1 MGADVFASFS
11 FRGTSTPA
19 PSSNRHR
26 RLHESERVRFACNA
40 VVQGLESRVLLAA
53 STISSINPGVPLSSG
68 ITIGGVTYFDGNNAG
83 SGDELIRSDGT
94 PNGTYQVAS
103 LLGGPGDADPR
114 DFFNFNGELYFEA
127 SGTTS
132 GSNLYKSDG
141 TSAGTSLVLTFSNT
155 IANAA
160 PCFTQVGNEL
170 YFFGTDSSGNVDLY
184 KTDGTAAGPTL
195 VQTLA
200 DLSPAPLALSTPS
213 MANLDGTLYFTT
225 PDLWKLS
232 ANGQPELVKSFGDQN
247 AAGGELIA
255 VNNSLYLKA
264 QDPNNPYQVD
274 LWESDGTAAGT
285 NVLWSNGIS
294 DLPGDWDF
302 FALNNDLY
310 FITETSTSGD
320 QFYRTDGT
328 VAGTTLLTT
337 PGFTFDAQLGFTV
350 ANGKLFFA
358 ASSGPSTGVTIWTTD
373 GTAAGTAPIV
383 DPSIGVSSML
393 AGNDVLY
400 FIGNNGDLYDT
411 NGTNTGLADPTETSN
426 GWVANRLLGQS
437 DGGLVFGATNSA
449 GTETTWVLP
458 APAALSPTSPPP
470 PVVTPPFTP
479 PDTTI
484 TSGLATPVPVSNAGT
499 NNSYGQGVSIGGFLY
514 YSMDDGVHGSQIWK
528 TDGTAAGA
536 TMVTDFNASSQDGA
550 TPIDLTNFDGALYF
564 IAQSGGSSSGLY
576 ETDGTPNGTLLV
588 QENTTFIIGQIGN
601 ELYFTGIDS
610 SGNIQLYK
618 TDGTRA
624 GTVLVP
630 GVLNYNVSNI
640 RFGGESTELNFEI
653 MGGNLYV
660 ELGDELLKVMPD
672 DQYQVLATFSLA
684 AFPYVPDEYDMFA
697 TSNTVYFTANNPNN
711 SSQLALY
718 ESDGTT
724 AGTSILVSDVGAS
737 GLLDPD
743 GITGVS
749 LGDQL
754 IYTTT
759 NGLYRTDGTVAGTFE
774 LSPYGSNPI
783 AAGNYVYFTQSSDS
797 YNTNDPTVYTQLWVT
812 DGTLAGTRLLT
823 PSASQGLGYTWYA
836 ANTVVANNS
845 LYYVG
850 NDGGIYQTDGTVS
863 SWIDAVESPQPTEAE
878 VQSAYPQ
885 NIYGLMGLSS
895 NGLVFSADYAQY
907 GQQLWVVSMQGALT
921 PGAGWP
927 PSPISPPAPA
937 SPPAPTS
944 PPVVTSPPPNSSAPA
959 SALVPTLGRV
969 SLTSQVIAG
978 SRMNASVPIVVTNSG
993 SKTKGKMIVEL
1004 FAETGTSLDG
1014 TQVLLSRKTRQVS
1027 LKADQKAAFEFDIK
1041 SLPATLQGGT
1051 YHLIAQVIDPSG
1063 DSNTIATSQTLQ
1075 VQSRIVQPSVTI
1087 TPVTPA
1093 AIAAGKIGSVLVIV
1107 TNTGNAASTGG
1118 TIAFSL
1124 SADGTSPLPGATLRT
1139 VHAGLVIPAGKSRR
1153 LRLRFRIPSQ
1163 TPTGTYFL
1171 YALVSLDNVSTSEV
1185 SGSPF
1190 SVV

>member
-1 MGADVFASFS
+1 MRADLFASVL
-11 FRGTSTPA
+11 FRGTRTPS
-19 PSSNRHR
+19 PYSNRLEEYR
-26 RLHESERVRFACNA
+26 RLERVGTARSAI
-40 VVQGLESRVLLAA
+40 VQELESRVLLAA
-53 STISSINPGVPLSSG
+53 STISSIDPGTSLSSG

-94 PNGTYQVAS
+94 SNGTYQVVN
-103 LLGGPGDADPR
+103 LLGGAGDADPH
-114 DFFNFNGELYFEA
+114 DFFNFDGELYFEG
-127 SGTTS
+127 SGTT
-132 GSNLYKSDG
+132 GSVNNLYKSDG
-141 TSAGTSLVLTFSNT
+141 TAAGTSVLLMFSNVT
-155 IANAA
+155 NAE
-160 PCFTQVGNEL
+160 PCFTQIGNEL
-170 YFFGTDSSGNVDLY
+170 YFFGTDSSGNENLY
-184 KTDGTAAGPTL
+184 KTDGTSAGTAL

-200 DLSPAPLALSTPS
+200 ALSPAPLALSTPS
-213 MANLDGTLYFTT
+213 MANLNGTLYFTT
-225 PDLWKLS
+225 PDLWKLG
-232 ANGQPELVKSFGDQN
+232 ADGEPDLVKSFGDQN

-255 VNNSLYLKA
+255 VNNTLYFKA
-264 QDPNNPYQVD
+264 QDPTNPYQLD

-285 NVLWSNGIS
+285 NVLWTDGIS
-294 DLPGDWDF
+294 DLPGEQDF
-302 FALNNDLY
+302 LAFNNDLY

-320 QFYRTDGT
+320 QLYRTDGT
-328 VAGTTLLTT
+328 VAGTTLLTS
-337 PGFTFDAQLGFTV
+337 PGFTFDAQLGFAV
-350 ANGKLFFA
+350 ANGKLFLA
-358 ASSGPSTGVTIWTTD
+358 ASSGPSTGATIWTTD
-373 GTAAGTAPIV
+373 GTGAGTAPVI
-383 DPSIGVSSML
+383 DASIGVTSML

-400 FIGNNGDLYDT
+400 FISNNGDLYDT
-411 NGTNTGLADPTETSN
+411 DGTNAGLADPTETSN
-426 GWVANRLLGQS
+426 GWIANRLLGQS
-437 DGGLVFGATNSA
+437 DGGLVFGATDST

-458 APAALSPTSPPP
+458 AAAALSPTSRPP

-564 IAQSGGSSSGLY
+564 IAQSSGGSSGLY

-588 QENTTFIIGQIGN
+588 QENTTFIIGQISN

-618 TDGTRA
+618 TDDTPA

-672 DQYQVLATFSLA
+672 DQYQVLASFSLA

-743 GITGVS
+743 GITAVS

-754 IYTTT
+754 IYATSE
-759 NGLYRTDGTVAGTFE
+759 GLYRTDGTVAGTFE
-774 LSPYGSNPI
+774 LRPYGSNPI

-812 DGTLAGTRLLT
+812 DGTQAGTRLLT
-823 PSASQGLGYTWYA
+823 PSALQGLGYTWYA

-850 NDGGIYQTDGTVS
+850 NDGRIYQTDGTVT
-863 SWIDAVESPQPTEAE
+863 SWIDGVESPQPTEAE
-878 VQSAYPQ
+878 VQSASPQ

-907 GQQLWVVSMQGALT
+907 GQQLWVVSLQGALT

-927 PSPISPPAPA
+927 PSPMSPPVPA
-937 SPPAPTS
+937 SPP
-944 PPVVTSPPPNSSAPA
+944 VVASPPPPSSVPA
-959 SALVPTLGRV
+959 SALIPTLGRV
-969 SLTSQVIAG
+969 SLAGQVVAG
-978 SRMNASVPIVVTNSG
+978 SKLDASVPIIFTNSG
-993 SKTKGKMIVEL
+993 SKMTGKMTVEL
-1004 FAETGTSLDG
+1004 FAETATTLDG
-1014 TQVLLSRKTRQVS
+1014 TQVLLSTKTRRVS
-1027 LKADQKAAFEFDIK
+1027 LKSDQRTAFVFDVK
-1041 SLPATLQGGT
+1041 SLPASLQGGD

-1063 DSNTIATSQTLQ
+1063 DTNTIATSQT
-1075 VQSRIVQPSVTI
+1075 VQLESRTVQPSVM
-1087 TPVTPA
+1087 VAAATPA
-1093 AIAAGKIGSVLVIV
+1093 TIAAGTFGAVVITV
-1107 TNTGNAASTGG
+1107 TNTGNAAATSG
-1118 TIAFSL
+1118 TMTLGL
-1124 SADGTSPLPGATLRT
+1124 SADGTNPLPGITLDT
-1139 VHAGLVIPAGKSRR
+1139 VHAGLAIPAGKRRR
-1153 LRLRFRIPSQ
+1153 LRLRFKVPSGIA
-1163 TPTGTYFL
+1163 TGSY
-1171 YALVSLDNVSTSEV
+1171 YPYVLVSLDGIQAHAA
-1185 SGSPF
+1185 GSSQF
-1190 SVV
+1190 AVN